1 MQNNAPKP
9 TQSIQ
14 TIQKNSNVLVSVL
27 FGITA
32 LIYFATAIYTQY
44 FTKNPETGNF
54 NSDVALGIIYIGIAA
69 TFWVSNKSI
78 K

>member
-1 MQNNAPKP
+1 MQETQPKT
-9 TQSIQ
+9 TQE
-14 TIQKNSNVLVSVL
+14 IQKNSNAMVSVL
-27 FGITA
+27 FGLTS

-54 NSDVALGIIYIGIAA
+54 NSDVALGIMYIGIAA
-69 TFWVSNKSI
+69 TFWVSNKSV